1 VTSHEERVDELFRVP
16 PEEFTGARDRL
27 ARELSDSG
35 DRDAAKEVKAL
46 RRPTAAAWAVNA
58 AVRRKPELVAALLE
72 AADRLRAAQRRAASG
87 LSAEDYR
94 QAMAERRRVVR
105 LLTEEA
111 DGALT
116 EAGRGSVAHVATAAR
131 TFEAAAS
138 GGAAAQAVRRGRVSK
153 ELLPPSGFDAID
165 AFSVIPGAAE
175 AEPAPTPK
183 PKDRQAAAARR
194 ELAAAQRDVD
204 KQTRRAATA
213 RQEARVAEREASDA
227 EDALKALERDVD
239 RARRRLEEARQAADR
254 TRRRTEQ
261 AERALEEAEAN
272 AAELREA
279 TGAR

>member
-1 VTSHEERVDELFRVP
+1 MTSHENRVDELFRLP
-16 PEEFTGARDRL
+16 PEEFTDARDRL
-27 ARELSDSG
+27 ARDLSDSG
-35 DRDAAKEVKAL
+35 NRDAAKEVKAL

-58 AVRRKPELVAALLE
+58 AVRRKPELATALLE

-111 DGALT
+111 DAALT
-116 EAGRGSVAHVATAAR
+116 EAGRGSDTHVAAAAR

-138 GGAAAQAVRRGRVSK
+138 GGAAGEAVRRGRVSR

-165 AFSVIPGAAE
+165 AFSVIPGEAE
-175 AEPAPTPK
+175 AEPAPK
-183 PKDRQAAAARR
+183 PKDRKAAAARR
-194 ELAAAQRDVD
+194 ELAAAERDVD

-213 RQEARVAEREASDA
+213 REEARAAERDASEA
-227 EDALKALERDVD
+227 EDALRAMERDVD
-239 RARRRLEEARQAADR
+239 RARRRFEEARQAADR
-254 TRRRTEQ
+254 TRRRAEQ
-261 AERALEEAEAN
+261 AERALEEAEAK
-272 AAELREA
+272 AAELREGA